1 MNRNRFLSS
10 SDKFELYM
18 REQSPIYRQICEEK
32 EAKEKLR
39 TKPQVSK
46 VKRGKRSL

>member
-32 EAKEKLR
+32 EAKEKLI
-39 TKPQVSK
+39 TKNKSK
-46 VKRGKRSL
+46 RIKRGKRSL

>member
-18 REQSPIYRQICEEK
+18 REQSPIYRQLCEEK
-32 EAKEKLR
+32 EAREQSM
-39 TKPQVSK
+39 TKNKSNK
-46 VKRGKRSL
+46 IKRGKRR

>member
-32 EAKEKLR
+32 EAKEKSM
-39 TKPQVSK
+39 TKNKSK
-46 VKRGKRSL
+46 RIKRGKRSL

>member
-32 EAKEKLR
+32 EAKEKLM
-39 TKPQVSK
+39 TKSK
-46 VKRGKRSL
+46 SKRIKRGKRSL

>member
-32 EAKEKLR
+32 EAKEKSMI
-39 TKPQVSK
+39 KNKSK
-46 VKRGKRSL
+46 RIKRGKRSL